1 MATQETRTKV
11 VILTGTYRIK
21 GYIDLVPGA
30 RVTDFM
36 VQAKDFIAL
45 TDAEVWEL
53 EGRQVFTAPFINVSR
68 EHIEVVRA
76 RELSVSGAATEKPA
90 CQVCGRTTALRRA
103 IVVRPAVAS
112 LIQEEVKHWD
122 EGGWI
127 CLEDLQRFQHKYV
140 EHLLEDEKG
149 ELTQL
154 EQRVLE
160 SLRNQEI
167 LSQNPETEFEAGLT
181 LGQRAADRIATFGG
195 SWVFIAIFALVMLS
209 WMLLNSYVLAARPF
223 DPYPYIL
230 LNLVLSCLAAVQAP
244 VIMMSQNRQEARDR
258 QRSMHDYQV
267 NLKAELEIRHL
278 HQKIDHLLSRQWE
291 RLVEIQEV
299 QMELINQISHR
310 KA

>member
-1 MATQETRTKV
+1 
-11 VILTGTYRIK
+11 
-21 GYIDLVPGA
+21 
-30 RVTDFM
+30 
-36 VQAKDFIAL
+36 
-45 TDAEVWEL
+45 
-53 EGRQVFTAPFINVSR
+53 
-68 EHIEVVRA
+68 
-76 RELSVSGAATEKPA
+76 VSGAPAEKPA
-90 CQVCGRTTALRRA
+90 CQVCGRTTTLRRA
-103 IVVRPAVAS
+103 IVVRPALVS
-112 LIQEEVKHWD
+112 LIERETGRWD
-122 EGGWI
+122 ENGWI
-127 CLEDLQRFQHKYV
+127 CLDDLQRFQHKYV

-160 SLRNQEI
+160 SLRDQEI
-167 LSQNPETEFEAGLT
+167 LSQNPETEFDAGLT
-181 LGQRAADRIATFGG
+181 LGQRAADRIADFGG
-195 SWVFIAIFALVMLS
+195 SWIFIGIFALVMLS

-258 QRSMHDYQV
+258 QHALHDYQV

-299 QMELINQISHR
+299 QMELINQVSRR
-310 KA
+310 KG